1 MDVLNKGMVQKI
13 LRDGK
18 SVEEVISRVV
28 ENPSV
33 MEDLAENVADYLSDV
48 LKDDRA
54 FRQRVIDVATANQ
67 DFKKRVMKGLVD
79 EIIDA

>member
-1 MDVLNKGMVQKI
+1 MDILNKGMEQKI
-13 LRDGK
+13 LRDWK

-28 ENPSV
+28 EDPSV

>member
-1 MDVLNKGMVQKI
+1 MDILNKGIAQKI
-13 LRDGK
+13 LRGGK

-67 DFKKRVMKGLVD
+67 GFKKRVMKGLVD

>member
-1 MDVLNKGMVQKI
+1 MDILNKGMEQKI
-13 LRDGK
+13 LRDWK

>member
-1 MDVLNKGMVQKI
+1 MDVLNKGMEQEI
-13 LRDGK
+13 LRDWK

-28 ENPSV
+28 EDPSV

-67 DFKKRVMKGLVD
+67 DFNKRVMKGLVD